1 MIAARLFALAAGRRR
16 MDLRG
21 IAMKRAFKDTDH
33 ASLHLR
39 IASIGAVL
47 AVMIALIAIVLL

>member
-1 MIAARLFALAAGRRR
+1 MIAVKLYAPASGASGW
-16 MDLRG
+16 
-21 IAMKRAFKDTDH
+21 IAKIVVKHAFKDTDH

-47 AVMIALIAIVLL
+47 AVMIALVAIILL

>member
-1 MIAARLFALAAGRRR
+1 MIAATLFAPVSGTSGWIPR
-16 MDLRG
+16 
-21 IAMKRAFKDTDH
+21 IAVKRTSKDTDR

>member
-1 MIAARLFALAAGRRR
+1 MIAATLFEPVSGTSGWIPR
-16 MDLRG
+16 
-21 IAMKRAFKDTDH
+21 IAVKRTSKDTDH